1 MAIAEMSSLSL
12 IGLGR
17 DQDALLDVLSG
28 TGAVQVK
35 KTSPLEP
42 AFSPEETAT
51 DTLARVDRCAKAL
64 EYLNSVLALAPKDVK
79 KDGVVKDGFSVGR
92 EEFFAMGS
100 SRAKAEEVMAWLE
113 EQKEKENEAVRARNN
128 LLPRLSAY
136 QNYLSVPF
144 GFALF
149 ADTATCKTY
158 LGTVPSDKIKL
169 FTQEIEGVSLCVW
182 ESFGVGKEG
191 TVVSVVAHRDAL
203 DSVQSVL
210 SHSGFVAC
218 PYHEDKTAQEVVDD
232 LKCEIEQKDGLI
244 AAAHEEVWARAE
256 DAKLLKVYEDYLL
269 FVAEKEK
276 CASEMMYTASAFI
289 LEGYV
294 PTDKVDEVK
303 QAVSAYTPAYVLETS
318 PIPRDQFAPTLETNN
333 KVVSNF
339 QAVTDMYSVPAYG
352 ALDPN
357 GVMSFFFSLF
367 MGLIMGDLGY
377 GLAMI
382 VGGFLLARTRRPG
395 TGIYRLSKVFAFG
408 GFFAVLFGA
417 LFDSW
422 WGFPLLRTVAG
433 EGYNDFYNAHIDA
446 INVSASVMG
455 ITVPSILLWC
465 LGLGVLHIAAGLL
478 LKAIQHF
485 RRKQI
490 LDGIFGGLVW
500 SWGLTAMC
508 VWVFATAKNYSW
520 APIAM
525 YVTIGLIG
533 LGVLT
538 AGITAKGFGKI
549 TKVGGSLYG
558 LINYVSDILSYARL
572 YGLMLSGAQ
581 IANIFTNT
589 LAIGLLFPKGPVGVI
604 FGVILIVAGG
614 VFNLAISLLGAYIHD
629 SRLQYVEFFGKFYE
643 GEGELFRPLG
653 SVHKHVYIDK

>member
-17 DQDALLDVLSG
+17 DKDGLLDVITG

-42 AFSPEETAT
+42 AFCPAETLT
-51 DTLARVDRCAKAL
+51 DTHERQDACAKAL
-64 EYLNSVLALAPKDVK
+64 EYLNSIVMLAPKELK
-79 KDGVVKDGFSVGR
+79 KEGMVRDGFGVTIDQFFSVGDK
-92 EEFFAMGS
+92 
-100 SRAKAEEVMAWLE
+100 RAEAEAIIAWLD
-113 EQKEKENEAVRARNN
+113 EQKAQEAELIREKNALQSQRN
-128 LLPRLSAY
+128 AY
-136 QNYLSVPF
+136 SNYLTLPHPF
-144 GFALF
+144 SLF
-149 ADTATCKTY
+149 ADTASSKVY
-158 LGTVPSDKIKL
+158 LGVVPSDKLKV
-169 FTQEIEGVSLCVW
+169 FHQEIASLDLVVW
-182 ESFGVGKEG
+182 ESFGVSREG
-191 TVVSVVAHRDAL
+191 TVLSIVALKQVAQEVAD
-203 DSVQSVL
+203 VL
-210 SHSGFVAC
+210 SHSGFVPC
-218 PYHEDKTAQEVVDD
+218 PYQEDRTAQEVVDD
-232 LKCEIEQKDGLI
+232 LTARIDAKAEAIDSLRK
-244 AAAHEEVWARAE
+244 EVWDRME
-256 DAKLLKVYEDYLL
+256 DARLLKLYEDYLL
-269 FVAEKEK
+269 FVAEKEA
-276 CASEMMYTASAFI
+276 CSADMLYTASAFI

-294 PTDKVDEVK
+294 PTDRVEEVRK
-303 QAVSAYTPAYVLETS
+303 AIADFTPAYVLETS

-339 QAVTDMYSVPAYG
+339 EAVTDMYSVPAYG

-357 GVMSFFFSLF
+357 GMMSLFFSMF

-377 GLAMI
+377 GIAMI
-382 VGGFLLARTRRPG
+382 LGGFLLARTRRKG
-395 TGIYRLSKVFAFG
+395 TGIYRLSKVFAYG
-408 GFFAVLFGA
+408 GFFAILFGA

-433 EGYNDFYNAHIDA
+433 EDYNAFYNAHIDA

-465 LGLGVLHIAAGLL
+465 LGLGVLHIAAGLF

-485 RRKQI
+485 KRKQV
-490 LDGIFGGLVW
+490 LDGIFGGLIW
-500 SWGLTAMC
+500 SWGLTALF
-508 VWVFATAKNYSW
+508 VWVFAAAKNYAW
-520 APIAM
+520 ANIAK
-525 YVTIGLIG
+525 YITAGLIG

-549 TKVGGSLYG
+549 TKIGGSLYG
-558 LINYVSDILSYARL
+558 LINYISDILSYARL

-589 LAIGLLFPKGPVGVI
+589 LAIGLLFPKGPIGII
-604 FGVILIVAGG
+604 FGSVLIVLGG